1 MKIMKKI
8 AMLLAALL
16 LMATCFAACGDS
28 GSGSSATD
36 AASTGGADSAA
47 SSEAAGEESTQPADT
62 GDGDNTLTM
71 ATNAFFEPYE
81 YYEGDEIV
89 GIDAEVGKAIADKLG
104 MDFEI
109 SDVDFEAIIANVQS
123 GKADMGMAGMTVTE
137 DRKKNVNFTRSY
149 ATAIQVVIV
158 PEDSDIASIDDMT
171 GKKIGVQQGT
181 TGDIFCSDTPENG
194 GFGEENVTRYNKGSD
209 AVMALLSGK
218 VDCVVIDNEPAKA
231 FVAANE
237 GLKILDTAYTEE
249 EYAIC
254 IAKDNEELLEK
265 VDTALGE
272 LIDDGTVQKIVDKY
286 ITAE

>member
-1 MKIMKKI
+1 MKKF
-8 AMLLAALL
+8 ALLLAALL
-16 LMATCFAACGDS
+16 LMTTVFAACGES
-28 GSGSSATD
+28 KD
-36 AASTGGADSAA
+36 AASGASQPGGAAS
-47 SSEAAGEESTQPADT
+47 SSEAAGEESAQPADT
-62 GDGDNTLTM
+62 GDGDNTLVM

-81 YYEGDEIV
+81 YYEGDDIV

-109 SDVDFEAIIANVQS
+109 SDVDFDAIIPNVQS
-123 GKADMGMAGMTVTE
+123 GKASMGMAGMTVTE
-137 DRKKNVNFTRSY
+137 DRQKNVNFTRSY
-149 ATAIQVVIV
+149 ATAVQVVIV
-158 PEDSDIASIDDMT
+158 PEGSDIATIDDMA

-181 TGDIFCSDTPENG
+181 TGDIYCSAPVEED
-194 GFGEENVTRYNKGSD
+194 GFGEENVTRYNKGTD

-237 GLKILDTAYTEE
+237 GLKILDTAYAEE

-272 LIDDGTVQKIVDKY
+272 LIDDGTVQSIVDKY

>member
-1 MKIMKKI
+1 MKKF

-16 LMATCFAACGDS
+16 LMSTLFAACGDTKDT
-28 GSGSSATD
+28 GSGASQPGG
-36 AASTGGADSAA
+36 AAS
-47 SSEAAGEESTQPADT
+47 SSEAAGEESAQPADT
-62 GDGDNTLTM
+62 GDGDNTLVM

-109 SDVDFEAIIANVQS
+109 SDVDFDAIIPNVQS
-123 GKADMGMAGMTVTE
+123 GKASMGMAGMTVTP
-137 DRKKNVNFTRSY
+137 DREKNVSFTRSY
-149 ATAIQVVIV
+149 AKGIQVVIV
-158 PEDSDIASIDDMT
+158 PEDSEIASIDDMA
-171 GKKIGVQQGT
+171 GKMIGVQQGT
-181 TGDIFCSDTPENG
+181 TGDIYCSDTVENG

-218 VDCVVIDNEPAKA
+218 VDCVVIDNEPAKS

-237 GLKILDTAYTEE
+237 GLKILETAYTEE

-286 ITAE
+286 ITAS

>member
-1 MKIMKKI
+1 MKKF

-16 LMATCFAACGDS
+16 LMSTLFAACGDS
-28 GSGSSATD
+28 KDTGSGASQPGG
-36 AASTGGADSAA
+36 AAS
-47 SSEAAGEESTQPADT
+47 SSEAAGEESAQPADT
-62 GDGDNTLTM
+62 GDGDNTLVM

-109 SDVDFEAIIANVQS
+109 SDVDFDAIIPNVQS
-123 GKADMGMAGMTVTE
+123 GKASMGMAGMTVTP
-137 DRKKNVNFTRSY
+137 DREKNVSFTRSY
-149 ATAIQVVIV
+149 AKGIQVVIV
-158 PEDSDIASIDDMT
+158 PEDSEIASIDDMA
-171 GKKIGVQQGT
+171 GKMIGVQQGT
-181 TGDIFCSDTPENG
+181 TGDIYCSDTTENG

-218 VDCVVIDNEPAKA
+218 VDCVVIDNEPAKS

-237 GLKILDTAYTEE
+237 GLKILETAYTEE

-272 LIDDGTVQKIVDKY
+272 LIDDGTVQKIIDKY
-286 ITAE
+286 ITAA

>member
-1 MKIMKKI
+1 MKKF

-16 LMATCFAACGDS
+16 LMSTLFAACGDS
-28 GSGSSATD
+28 KDTGSGASQPGG
-36 AASTGGADSAA
+36 AAS

-62 GDGDNTLTM
+62 GDGDNTLVM

-109 SDVDFEAIIANVQS
+109 SDVDFDAIIPNVQS
-123 GKADMGMAGMTVTE
+123 GKASMGMAGMTVTP
-137 DRKKNVNFTRSY
+137 DREKNVSFTRSY
-149 ATAIQVVIV
+149 AKGIQVVIV
-158 PEDSDIASIDDMT
+158 PEDSEIASIDDMA
-171 GKKIGVQQGT
+171 GKMIGVQQGT
-181 TGDIFCSDTPENG
+181 TGDIYCSDTTENG

-218 VDCVVIDNEPAKA
+218 VDCVVIDNEPAKS

-237 GLKILDTAYTEE
+237 GLKILETAYTEE

-272 LIDDGTVQKIVDKY
+272 LIDDGTVQKIIDKY
-286 ITAE
+286 ITAA

>member
-1 MKIMKKI
+1 MKKF

-16 LMATCFAACGDS
+16 LMMTVFAACGES
-28 GSGSSATD
+28 KD
-36 AASTGGADSAA
+36 AASGASKPGGTAS
-47 SSEAAGEESTQPADT
+47 SSEAAGEESAQPADT
-62 GDGDNTLTM
+62 GDGDNTLVM

-81 YYEGDEIV
+81 YYEGDDIV

-109 SDVDFEAIIANVQS
+109 SDVDFDAIIPNVQS
-123 GKADMGMAGMTVTE
+123 GKASMGMAGMTVTE
-137 DRKKNVNFTRSY
+137 DRQKNVNFTRSY
-149 ATAIQVVIV
+149 ATAVQVVIV
-158 PEDSDIASIDDMT
+158 PEGSDIAAIDDMA

-181 TGDIFCSDTPENG
+181 TGDIYCSAPVEED
-194 GFGEENVTRYNKGSD
+194 GFGEENVTRYNKGTD

-237 GLKILDTAYTEE
+237 GLKILDTAYAEE

>member
-1 MKIMKKI
+1 MKKF

-16 LMATCFAACGDS
+16 LMMTVFAACGES
-28 GSGSSATD
+28 KD
-36 AASTGGADSAA
+36 AASGASQPGGTAS
-47 SSEAAGEESTQPADT
+47 SSEAAGEESAQPADT
-62 GDGDNTLTM
+62 GDGDNTLVM

-81 YYEGDEIV
+81 YYEGDDIV

-109 SDVDFEAIIANVQS
+109 SDVDFDAIIPNVQS
-123 GKADMGMAGMTVTE
+123 GKASMGMAGMTVTE
-137 DRKKNVNFTRSY
+137 DRQKNVNFTRSY
-149 ATAIQVVIV
+149 ATAVQVVIV
-158 PEDSDIASIDDMT
+158 PEGSDIAAIDDMA

-181 TGDIFCSDTPENG
+181 TGDIYCSAPVEED
-194 GFGEENVTRYNKGSD
+194 GFGEENVTRYNKGTD

-237 GLKILDTAYTEE
+237 GLKILDTAYAEE

>member
-1 MKIMKKI
+1 MKKF

-16 LMATCFAACGDS
+16 LMSTLFAACGDTKDT
-28 GSGSSATD
+28 GSGASQPGG
-36 AASTGGADSAA
+36 AAS
-47 SSEAAGEESTQPADT
+47 SSEAAGEESAQSADT
-62 GDGDNTLTM
+62 GDGDNTLVM

-109 SDVDFEAIIANVQS
+109 SDVDFDAIIPNVQS
-123 GKADMGMAGMTVTE
+123 GKASMGMAGMTVTP
-137 DRKKNVNFTRSY
+137 DREKNVNFTRSY
-149 ATAIQVVIV
+149 AKGIQVVIV
-158 PEDSDIASIDDMT
+158 PEDSEIASIDDMA
-171 GKKIGVQQGT
+171 GKMIGVQQGT
-181 TGDIFCSDTPENG
+181 TGDIYCSDTTENG

-218 VDCVVIDNEPAKA
+218 VDCVVIDNEPAKS

-237 GLKILDTAYTEE
+237 GLKILETAYTEE

-272 LIDDGTVQKIVDKY
+272 LIDDGTVQKIIDKY
-286 ITAE
+286 ITAA

>member
-1 MKIMKKI
+1 MKKF
-8 AMLLAALL
+8 ALLLAALL
-16 LMATCFAACGDS
+16 LMTTVFAACGES
-28 GSGSSATD
+28 KD
-36 AASTGGADSAA
+36 AASGASQPGGAAS
-47 SSEAAGEESTQPADT
+47 SSEAAGEESAQPADT
-62 GDGDNTLTM
+62 GDEDKTLVM

-81 YYEGDEIV
+81 YYEGDDIV

-109 SDVDFEAIIANVQS
+109 SDVDFDAIIPNVQS
-123 GKADMGMAGMTVTE
+123 GKASMGMAGMTVTE
-137 DRKKNVNFTRSY
+137 DRQKNVNFTRSY
-149 ATAIQVVIV
+149 ATAVQVVIV
-158 PEDSDIASIDDMT
+158 PEGSDIATIDDMA

-181 TGDIFCSDTPENG
+181 TGDIYCSAPVEED
-194 GFGEENVTRYNKGSD
+194 GFGEENVTRYNKGTD

-237 GLKILDTAYTEE
+237 GLKILDTAYAEE

-272 LIDDGTVQKIVDKY
+272 LIDDGTVQSIVDKY

>member
-1 MKIMKKI
+1 MKKTAI
-8 AMLLAALL
+8 LLAALL
-16 LMATCFAACGDS
+16 LMTTLFAACGGKDT
-28 GSGSSATD
+28 SS
-36 AASTGGADSAA
+36 AASTASTA
-47 SSEAAGEESTQPADT
+47 SSEAAGEPSAQPET
-62 GDGDNTLTM
+62 SGDNTLVM
-71 ATNAFFEPYE
+71 ATNAFFPPYE
-81 YYEGDEIV
+81 YYEGDDIV
-89 GIDAEVGKAIADKLG
+89 GIDAEIGKAIADKLG

-109 SDVDFEAIIANVQS
+109 SDIEFEAIIANIQS

-149 ATAIQVVIV
+149 ATGVQVVIV
-158 PEDSDIASIDDMT
+158 TEDSDIASIDDMQ
-171 GKKIGVQQGT
+171 GKMIGVQTGT
-181 TGDIFCSDTPENG
+181 TGDIYCSYPPEED
-194 GFGEENVTRYNKGSD
+194 GFGEDHVTRYNKGSD

-237 GLKILDTAYTEE
+237 GLKILETAYTEE

-272 LIDDGTVQKIVDKY
+272 LIDDGTVQKIIDKY
-286 ITAE
+286 ISAE

>member
-1 MKIMKKI
+1 MKKF

-16 LMATCFAACGDS
+16 LMMTVFAACGES
-28 GSGSSATD
+28 KD
-36 AASTGGADSAA
+36 AASGASQPGGAAS
-47 SSEAAGEESTQPADT
+47 SSEAAGEESAQPADT
-62 GDGDNTLTM
+62 GDGDNTLVM

-81 YYEGDEIV
+81 YYEGDDIV

-109 SDVDFEAIIANVQS
+109 SDVDFDAIIPNVQS
-123 GKADMGMAGMTVTE
+123 GKASMGMAGMTVTE
-137 DRKKNVNFTRSY
+137 DRQKNVNFTRSY
-149 ATAIQVVIV
+149 ATAVQVVIV
-158 PEDSDIASIDDMT
+158 PEGSDIATIDDMA

-181 TGDIFCSDTPENG
+181 TGDIYCSAPVEED
-194 GFGEENVTRYNKGSD
+194 GFGEENVTRYNKGTD

-237 GLKILDTAYTEE
+237 GLKILDTAYAEE

-272 LIDDGTVQKIVDKY
+272 LIDDGTVQSIVDKY

>member
-1 MKIMKKI
+1 MKKI

-16 LMATCFAACGDS
+16 LMSTLFAACGDS
-28 GSGSSATD
+28 KDTGSGASQPGG
-36 AASTGGADSAA
+36 AAS
-47 SSEAAGEESTQPADT
+47 SSEAAGEESAQPADT
-62 GDGDNTLTM
+62 GDGDNTLVM

-109 SDVDFEAIIANVQS
+109 SDVDFDAIIPNVQS
-123 GKADMGMAGMTVTE
+123 GKASMGMAGMTVTP
-137 DRKKNVNFTRSY
+137 DREKNVSFTRSY
-149 ATAIQVVIV
+149 AKGIQVVIV
-158 PEDSDIASIDDMT
+158 PEDSEIASIDDMA
-171 GKKIGVQQGT
+171 GKMIGVQQGT
-181 TGDIFCSDTPENG
+181 TGDIYCSDTTENG

-218 VDCVVIDNEPAKA
+218 VDCVVIDNEPAKS

-237 GLKILDTAYTEE
+237 GLKILETAYTEE

-272 LIDDGTVQKIVDKY
+272 LIDDGTVQKIIDKY
-286 ITAE
+286 ITAA

>member
-1 MKIMKKI
+1 MKKF

-16 LMATCFAACGDS
+16 LVTTVFAACGDS
-28 GSGSSATD
+28 KDTASGASQPGG
-36 AASTGGADSAA
+36 AAS
-47 SSEAAGEESTQPADT
+47 SSEAAGEESAQPADT
-62 GDGDNTLTM
+62 GNGDNTLVM

-109 SDVDFEAIIANVQS
+109 SDVDFDAIIPNVQS
-123 GKADMGMAGMTVTE
+123 GKASMGMAGMTVTE
-137 DRKKNVNFTRSY
+137 DRKQNVNFTRSY
-149 ATAIQVVIV
+149 AKGIQVVIV
-158 PEDSDIASIDDMT
+158 PEGSDIVSIDDMA

-181 TGDIFCSDTPENG
+181 TGDIYCSAPVEED

-231 FVAANE
+231 FVDANE

>member
-1 MKIMKKI
+1 MKKF

-16 LMATCFAACGDS
+16 LVTTVFAACGDS
-28 GSGSSATD
+28 KDTASGASQPGG
-36 AASTGGADSAA
+36 AAS
-47 SSEAAGEESTQPADT
+47 SSEAAGEESAQPADT
-62 GDGDNTLTM
+62 GNGDNTLVM

-81 YYEGDEIV
+81 YYEGDDIV

-109 SDVDFEAIIANVQS
+109 SDVDFDAIIPNVQS
-123 GKADMGMAGMTVTE
+123 GKASMGMAGMTVTE
-137 DRKKNVNFTRSY
+137 DRKQNVNFTRSY
-149 ATAIQVVIV
+149 AKGIQVVIV
-158 PEDSDIASIDDMT
+158 PEGSDIVSIDDMA

-181 TGDIFCSDTPENG
+181 TGDIYCSAPVEED

-231 FVAANE
+231 FVDANE

>member
-1 MKIMKKI
+1 MKKF
-8 AMLLAALL
+8 ALLLAALL
-16 LMATCFAACGDS
+16 LTTVFAACGES
-28 GSGSSATD
+28 KD
-36 AASTGGADSAA
+36 AASGASQPGGAAS
-47 SSEAAGEESTQPADT
+47 SSEAAGEESAQPADT
-62 GDGDNTLTM
+62 GDGDNTLVM

-81 YYEGDEIV
+81 YYEGDDIV

-109 SDVDFEAIIANVQS
+109 SDVDFDAIIPNVQS
-123 GKADMGMAGMTVTE
+123 GKASMGMAGMTVTE
-137 DRKKNVNFTRSY
+137 DRQKNVNFTRSY
-149 ATAIQVVIV
+149 ATAVQVVIV
-158 PEDSDIASIDDMT
+158 PEGSDIAAIDDMA

-181 TGDIFCSDTPENG
+181 TGDIYCSAPVEED
-194 GFGEENVTRYNKGSD
+194 GFGEENVTRYNKGTD

-237 GLKILDTAYTEE
+237 GLKILDTAYAEE

>member
-1 MKIMKKI
+1 MKKF

-16 LMATCFAACGDS
+16 LMMTVFAACGES
-28 GSGSSATD
+28 KD
-36 AASTGGADSAA
+36 AASGASQPGGAAS
-47 SSEAAGEESTQPADT
+47 SSEAAGEESAQPADT
-62 GDGDNTLTM
+62 GDGDNTLVM

-81 YYEGDEIV
+81 YYEGDDIV

-109 SDVDFEAIIANVQS
+109 SDVDFDAIIPNVQS
-123 GKADMGMAGMTVTE
+123 GKASMGMAGMTVTE
-137 DRKKNVNFTRSY
+137 DRQKNVNFTRSY
-149 ATAIQVVIV
+149 ATAVQVVIV
-158 PEDSDIASIDDMT
+158 PEGSDIAAIDDMA

-181 TGDIFCSDTPENG
+181 TGDIYCSAPVEED
-194 GFGEENVTRYNKGSD
+194 GFGEENVTRYNKGTD

-237 GLKILDTAYTEE
+237 GLKILDTAYAEE
-249 EYAIC
+249 QYAIC

>member
-1 MKIMKKI
+1 MKKF
-8 AMLLAALL
+8 ALLLAALL
-16 LMATCFAACGDS
+16 LMTTVFAACGES
-28 GSGSSATD
+28 KD
-36 AASTGGADSAA
+36 AASGASQPGGAAS
-47 SSEAAGEESTQPADT
+47 SSEAAGEESAQPADT
-62 GDGDNTLTM
+62 GDGDNTLVM

-81 YYEGDEIV
+81 YYEGDDIV

-104 MDFEI
+104 MDFES
-109 SDVDFEAIIANVQS
+109 SDVDFDAIIPNVQS
-123 GKADMGMAGMTVTE
+123 GKASMGMAGMTVTE
-137 DRKKNVNFTRSY
+137 DRQKNVNFTRSY
-149 ATAIQVVIV
+149 ATAVQVVIV
-158 PEDSDIASIDDMT
+158 PEGSDIATIDDMA

-181 TGDIFCSDTPENG
+181 TGDIYCSAPVEED
-194 GFGEENVTRYNKGSD
+194 GFGEENVTRYNKGTD

-237 GLKILDTAYTEE
+237 GLKILDTAYAEE

-272 LIDDGTVQKIVDKY
+272 LIDDGTVQSIVDKY

>member
-1 MKIMKKI
+1 MKKF

-16 LMATCFAACGDS
+16 MMTVFAACGES
-28 GSGSSATD
+28 KD
-36 AASTGGADSAA
+36 AASGASQPGGAAS
-47 SSEAAGEESTQPADT
+47 SSEAAGEESAQPADT
-62 GDGDNTLTM
+62 GDGDNTLVM

-81 YYEGDEIV
+81 YYEGDDIV

-109 SDVDFEAIIANVQS
+109 SDVDFDAIIPNVQS
-123 GKADMGMAGMTVTE
+123 GKASMGMAGMTVTE
-137 DRKKNVNFTRSY
+137 DRQKNVNFTRSY
-149 ATAIQVVIV
+149 ATAVQVVIV
-158 PEDSDIASIDDMT
+158 PEGSDIAAIDDMA

-181 TGDIFCSDTPENG
+181 TGDIYCSAPVEED
-194 GFGEENVTRYNKGSD
+194 GFGEENVTRYNKGTD

-237 GLKILDTAYTEE
+237 GLKILDTAYAEE

>member
-1 MKIMKKI
+1 MKKF
-8 AMLLAALL
+8 ALLLAALL
-16 LMATCFAACGDS
+16 LMATMFAACGND
-28 GSGSSATD
+28 GAK
-36 AASTGGADSAA
+36 GGATSNA
-47 SSEAAGEESTQPADT
+47 SSEIAGEESTQPANT
-62 GDGDNTLTM
+62 DGDNTLVM

-104 MDFEI
+104 MDFQI
-109 SDVDFEAIIANVQS
+109 SDVEFDAIIPNVQS
-123 GKADMGMAGMTVTE
+123 GKASMGMAGMTVTE

-149 ATAIQVVIV
+149 ATGIQVVIV
-158 PEDSDIASIDDMT
+158 PEGSDITSIDDME

-181 TGDIFCSDTPENG
+181 TGDIYCSDTPENG

-218 VDCVVIDNEPAKA
+218 VDCVVIDNEPAKS

-237 GLKILDTAYTEE
+237 GLQILDTEFANED
-249 EYAIC
+249 YAIC

>member
-1 MKIMKKI
+1 MKKF

-16 LMATCFAACGDS
+16 LMSTLFAACGDTKDT
-28 GSGSSATD
+28 GSGASQPGG
-36 AASTGGADSAA
+36 AAS
-47 SSEAAGEESTQPADT
+47 SSEAAGEESAQPADT
-62 GDGDNTLTM
+62 GDGDNTLVM

-81 YYEGDEIV
+81 YHEGDEIV

-109 SDVDFEAIIANVQS
+109 SDVDFDAIIPNVQS
-123 GKADMGMAGMTVTE
+123 GKASMGMAGMTVTP
-137 DRKKNVNFTRSY
+137 DREKNVSFTRSY
-149 ATAIQVVIV
+149 AKGIQVVIV
-158 PEDSDIASIDDMT
+158 PEDSEIASIDDMA
-171 GKKIGVQQGT
+171 GKMIGVQQGT
-181 TGDIFCSDTPENG
+181 TGDIYCSDTTENG

-218 VDCVVIDNEPAKA
+218 VDCVVIDNEPAKS

-237 GLKILDTAYTEE
+237 GLKILETAYTEE

-272 LIDDGTVQKIVDKY
+272 LIDDGTVQKIIDKY
-286 ITAE
+286 ITAA

>member
-1 MKIMKKI
+1 MKKI
-8 AMLLAALL
+8 ACLLAALL
-16 LMATCFAACGDS
+16 LMSTLFAACGESKDTGA
-28 GSGSSATD
+28 GSAQP
-36 AASTGGADSAA
+36 GGAA
-47 SSEAAGEESTQPADT
+47 SSASEEAGGEESAQPADT
-62 GDGDNTLTM
+62 GDSGNTLVM

-81 YYEGDEIV
+81 YYDGDDIV

-109 SDVDFEAIIANVQS
+109 SDVDFDAIIPNVQS
-123 GKADMGMAGMTVTE
+123 GKASMGMAGMTVTE

-149 ATAIQVVIV
+149 ATGIQVVIV

-181 TGDIFCSDTPENG
+181 TGDIYCSDTPENG

-218 VDCVVIDNEPAKA
+218 VDCVVIDNEPAKS

-286 ITAE
+286 ITAD

>member
-1 MKIMKKI
+1 MKKF

-16 LMATCFAACGDS
+16 LVTTVFAACGDS
-28 GSGSSATD
+28 KDTASGASQPGG
-36 AASTGGADSAA
+36 AAS
-47 SSEAAGEESTQPADT
+47 SSEAAGEESAQPADT
-62 GDGDNTLTM
+62 GNGDNTLVM

-109 SDVDFEAIIANVQS
+109 SDVDFDAIIPNVQS
-123 GKADMGMAGMTVTE
+123 GKASMGMAGMTVTE
-137 DRKKNVNFTRSY
+137 DRKQNVNFTRSY
-149 ATAIQVVIV
+149 ATAVQVVIV
-158 PEDSDIASIDDMT
+158 PEGSDVATIDDMQ

-181 TGDIFCSDTPENG
+181 TGDIYCSAPVEED
-194 GFGEENVTRYNKGSD
+194 GFGEENVTRYNKGTD

-237 GLKILDTAYTEE
+237 GLKILDTAYAEE

>member
-1 MKIMKKI
+1 MKKF
-8 AMLLAALL
+8 ALLLAALL
-16 LMATCFAACGDS
+16 LMTTVFAACGES
-28 GSGSSATD
+28 KD
-36 AASTGGADSAA
+36 AASGASQPGGAAS
-47 SSEAAGEESTQPADT
+47 SSEAAGEESAQPADT
-62 GDGDNTLTM
+62 GDGDNTLVM

-81 YYEGDEIV
+81 YYEGDDIV

-109 SDVDFEAIIANVQS
+109 SDVDFDAIIPNVQS
-123 GKADMGMAGMTVTE
+123 GKASMGMAGMTVTE
-137 DRKKNVNFTRSY
+137 DRQKNVNFTRSY
-149 ATAIQVVIV
+149 ATAVQVVIV
-158 PEDSDIASIDDMT
+158 PEDSDIATIDDMA

-181 TGDIFCSDTPENG
+181 TGDIYCSAPVEED
-194 GFGEENVTRYNKGSD
+194 GFGEENVTRYNKGTD

-237 GLKILDTAYTEE
+237 GLKILDTAYAEE

-272 LIDDGTVQKIVDKY
+272 LIDDGTVQSIVDKY

>member
-1 MKIMKKI
+1 MKKF
-8 AMLLAALL
+8 ALLLAALL
-16 LMATCFAACGDS
+16 LTTVFAACG
-28 GSGSSATD
+28 GGKD
-36 AASTGGADSAA
+36 AASGASQPGGAAS
-47 SSEAAGEESTQPADT
+47 SSEAAGEESAQPADT
-62 GDGDNTLTM
+62 GDGDNTLVM

-109 SDVDFEAIIANVQS
+109 SDVDFDAIIPNVQS
-123 GKADMGMAGMTVTE
+123 GKASMGMAGMTVTE
-137 DRKKNVNFTRSY
+137 DRQKNVNFTRSY
-149 ATAIQVVIV
+149 ATAVQVVIV
-158 PEDSDIASIDDMT
+158 PEGSDIAAIDDMA

-181 TGDIFCSDTPENG
+181 TGDIYCSAPVEED
-194 GFGEENVTRYNKGSD
+194 GFGEENVTRYNKGTD

-237 GLKILDTAYTEE
+237 GLKILDTAYAEE